1 MCTLHL
7 PPRKGFANKDW
18 FIIGI
23 PLTNKKCYNPNYDD
37 CYWVGVGPQ
46 CAPNLHTWIC
56 YAGKS
61 TLVEQSSMIFQ
72 FIRNDSKMTCGSIM
86 IEFFKMHVCFDGIV
100 TSPTWETSS
109 APPPPKKKGTLSTLD
124 SWNIGDPKKF
134 QQTVSNQT
142 RFTQKMPM
150 ESFPLLYFHQPTEWP
165 RKKTGCNCSG
175 PGVQSHSHSQVWE
188 VADDIHVGGVH
199 RSFNFQAGRGM
210 CAVVGSVGFFPPGG
224 DLQGLAVK
232 PHGMSV
238 YVSKVCYP
246 PAN

>member
-1 MCTLHL
+1 MWCTSLSKYQKNLETRDFQKTRPLCLSRSNLRHL
-7 PPRKGFANKDW
+7 NKYDSHTAVWSPSLTSQKDSCFTVWTMGF
-18 FIIGI
+18 
-23 PLTNKKCYNPNYDD
+23 
-37 CYWVGVGPQ
+37 
-46 CAPNLHTWIC
+46 
-56 YAGKS
+56 
-61 TLVEQSSMIFQ
+61 
-72 FIRNDSKMTCGSIM
+72 
-86 IEFFKMHVCFDGIV
+86 
-100 TSPTWETSS
+100 
-109 APPPPKKKGTLSTLD
+109 LD
-124 SWNIGDPKKF
+124 
-134 QQTVSNQT
+134 VSNQT